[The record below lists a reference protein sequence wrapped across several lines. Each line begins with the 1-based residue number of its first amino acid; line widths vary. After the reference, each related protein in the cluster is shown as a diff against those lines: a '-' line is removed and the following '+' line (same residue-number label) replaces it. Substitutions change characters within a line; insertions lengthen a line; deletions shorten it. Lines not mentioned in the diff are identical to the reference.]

1 MPRPNTIKILVGSQ
15 TGVIDKNGYKWA
27 SNKSIRLLKPGD
39 VILARALS
47 RDEKTRQW
55 KFSLEQKPHVQS
67 ALLCLDNANGDVKT
81 MIGGRDFNESQ
92 FNRATQSRRQPGSSF
107 KAVIYTT
114 AMENGFTPG
123 SILIDSPIVYDDFAH
138 GRRWKPTN
146 FDRKFYGPTT
156 LYDGLTSS
164 RNVMAIK
171 LLSKVGYPAVLDM
184 ARRMGISSPLEEN
197 LSLALGSSGVSLAEM
212 VTAFSTFPNLGER
225 VEPRYVT
232 RVEDRD
238 GRVIKQFDPVRI
250 KVVEPPTACVMQYML
265 RGVVDHGTGTRV
277 KKLGRPAGGKTGT
290 TNDLADAWFVG
301 FTPEYSAG
309 VWVGLDEMKRMGRNE
324 SGGRAAAPI
333 FLYFMQEALKDKPIR
348 DFEKPPGVTIVD
360 NGNVG
365 ICYVEGTV
373 GTGYS
378 EVTPEASGDFLKSE
392 FNEKD
397 L

>member
-1 MPRPNTIKILVGSQ
+1 M
-15 TGVIDKNGYKWA
+15 
-27 SNKSIRLLKPGD
+27 
-39 VILARALS
+39 
-47 RDEKTRQW
+47 
-55 KFSLEQKPHVQS
+55 
-67 ALLCLDNANGDVKT
+67 
-81 MIGGRDFNESQ
+81 
-92 FNRATQSRRQPGSSF
+92 
-107 KAVIYTT
+107 
-114 AMENGFTPG
+114 
-123 SILIDSPIVYDDFAH
+123 
-138 GRRWKPTN
+138 
-146 FDRKFYGPTT
+146 
-156 LYDGLTSS
+156 
-164 RNVMAIK
+164 
-171 LLSKVGYPAVLDM
+171 
-184 ARRMGISSPLEEN
+184 
-197 LSLALGSSGVSLAEM
+197 
-212 VTAFSTFPNLGER
+212 
-225 VEPRYVT
+225 
-232 RVEDRD
+232 
-238 GRVIKQFDPVRI
+238 IKQFDPVRI